1 MTPPFAALDPVGAVA
16 LAVAAACLL
25 AVLAAVL
32 VTVPRQAARRGHGFW
47 PWFVFQLVG
56 LNPIYPMILL
66 SILPNRARMRLRD
79 EFAAELDEKLA
90 AARPPAPAGTLAFP
104 RHSVGDLPT
113 QGERGV

>member
-1 MTPPFAALDPVGAVA
+1 MTPLFAAPTPVGVVA
-16 LAVAAACLL
+16 LAVGTACLL

-79 EFAAELDEKLA
+79 EFAAELDAKLA
-90 AARPPAPAGTLAFP
+90 AARPPVPAATVAFP
-104 RHSVGDLPT
+104 QQSVGDLPT
-113 QGERGV
+113 QNPGS